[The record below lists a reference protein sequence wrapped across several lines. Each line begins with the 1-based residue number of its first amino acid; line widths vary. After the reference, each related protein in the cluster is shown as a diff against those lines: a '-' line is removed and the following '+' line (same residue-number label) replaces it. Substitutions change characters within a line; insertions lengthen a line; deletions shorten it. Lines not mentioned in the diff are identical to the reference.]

1 MNFGIKT
8 YTKIVNQIADG
19 FFNEN
24 GEYLPS
30 IGKANLISI
39 YAACVLGDESFNDE
53 NVSATDFID
62 SFVSDKEKMS
72 GLENSLKETDI
83 FSFGSAVCDAREIV
97 EIRKAQFARKSKMD
111 ELITAIIDKVNKFE
125 ENISPEEL
133 QSILSKL
140 KDGKPLDEERMVDEY
155 FAKKESVERA

>member
-19 FFNEN
+19 YFNEN

-62 SFVSDKEKMS
+62 NFVSDKEKMI
-72 GLENSLKETDI
+72 GFENALRETDI
-83 FSFGSAVCDAREIV
+83 FSFGSAVCDAREII
-97 EIRKAQFARKSKMD
+97 EIRKAQFTRKSKMD
-111 ELITAIIDKVNKFE
+111 DLISDIIDKVNKFE

-133 QSILSKL
+133 QSILAKL
-140 KDGKPLDEERMVDEY
+140 KDSKPLDEGRIVDE
-155 FAKKESVERA
+155 FFSKKELSERA